1 MSNGANQHGNFF
13 LQLVF
18 TFEATA
24 MQHMG
29 KLVNPIT
36 NKAER
41 NLEQAKF
48 SIDLLGMLEE
58 KTKGNLTEQESRALT
73 NVLYTLRI
81 NFLDELAKDKAGTGG
96 TAQEE
101 GKKEEPGS
109 EG

>member
-1 MSNGANQHGNFF
+1 MSNDANQHENLF
-13 LQLVF
+13 LQLIF

-29 KLVNPIT
+29 KLISPLT

-41 NLEQAKF
+41 NLEQARF

-58 KTKGNLTEQESRALT
+58 KTRGNLTEQESRALT

-81 NFLDELAKDKAGTGG
+81 NFLDELAKEKSGAEGTS
-96 TAQEE
+96 QEE
-101 GKKEEPGS
+101 SSKGESGS

>member
-1 MSNGANQHGNFF
+1 MSNDANQHENLF
-13 LQLVF
+13 LQLIF
-18 TFEATA
+18 TFEAAA

-41 NLEQAKF
+41 NIEQARF

-58 KTKGNLTEQESRALT
+58 KTRGNLAEQESRALT

-81 NFLDELAKDKAGTGG
+81 NFLDELAKDKAGTEG
-96 TAQEE
+96 TAKDE
-101 GKKEEPGS
+101 GKKEEP
-109 EG
+109 